1 MKPTKNTAFGL
12 ALFADGFV
20 SHRLERMRVSEAF
33 DRLDR
38 FSEASDFLFVAI
50 FLRAS

>member
-33 DRLDR
+33 DR
-38 FSEASDFLFVAI
+38 FFEASDFLFVAI